1 MESSAVSLC
10 GANAVQLTHRQGSD
24 RLNIDEIA
32 ARLKRMGP
40 VKANE
45 FMIRAQLKDQGKD
58 YELTLFRDG
67 RAIVKGTGD
76 ASEARG
82 VYAKFVGN

>member
-1 MESSAVSLC
+1 
-10 GANAVQLTHRQGSD
+10 
-24 RLNIDEIA
+24 
-32 ARLKRMGP
+32 MGP

-45 FMIRAQLKDQGKD
+45 FMIRAQVSDNGKA

-76 ASEARG
+76 ASQARG
-82 VYAKFVGN
+82 IYARFIGN